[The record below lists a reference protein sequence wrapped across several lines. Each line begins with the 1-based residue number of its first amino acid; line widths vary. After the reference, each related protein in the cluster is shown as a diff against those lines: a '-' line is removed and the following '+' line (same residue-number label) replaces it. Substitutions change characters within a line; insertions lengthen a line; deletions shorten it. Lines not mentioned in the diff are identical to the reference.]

1 MLAHKTARMAQEQQ
15 FSASGACSVNYNS
28 PMDRVETLR
37 EQASIL
43 RSLAI
48 SFEGHALR
56 ENLLY
61 VAKRWPTRP
70 NARSQ
75 SASRSRT
82 APPRTAPT
90 PLQNHSGDPSRH
102 PRSSPRCSPRPPPRS
117 LCAHVSTTRA
127 SGAAMTSLL
136 ALLLFLHACGCFV
149 HQLVLLLSSELSDVT
164 SASPHANRST
174 NAFETLT
181 SMK

>member
-48 SFEGHALR
+48 SFEGHTLR

-61 VAKRWPTRP
+61 VAKRCE
-70 NARSQ
+70 Q
-75 SASRSRT
+75 
-82 APPRTAPT
+82 
-90 PLQNHSGDPSRH
+90 
-102 PRSSPRCSPRPPPRS
+102 
-117 LCAHVSTTRA
+117 
-127 SGAAMTSLL
+127 L
-136 ALLLFLHACGCFV
+136 ADEA
-149 HQLVLLLSSELSDVT
+149 EREIT
-164 SASPHANRST
+164 ER
-174 NAFETLT
+174 
-181 SMK
+181 